1 MSVKR
6 RVRRVAKV
14 QRAIV
19 GASLEEVS
27 APCPLL
33 LVPLEPLVS
42 NAFHRSCAGKIV
54 RGVRSRRSS
63 CAPRP
68 SRLLLHLPYVQ
79 IKNKR
84 DQKPE
89 VRQKAREAALKE
101 IKERQKAAKKTT
113 KPVVPAGGAKVAA
126 GKKAQPKSGGRK

>member
-1 MSVKR
+1 M
-6 RVRRVAKV
+6 
-14 QRAIV
+14 
-19 GASLEEVS
+19 L
-27 APCPLL
+27 PCH
-33 LVPLEPLVS
+33 VP
-42 NAFHRSCAGKIV
+42 H
-54 RGVRSRRSS
+54 SS
-63 CAPRP
+63 C
-68 SRLLLHLPYVQ
+68 LWFLIGLQ

-113 KPVVPAGGAKVAA
+113 KPAAPAGGAKVAS